1 MTHVPPRSTDTL
13 HTITRIYRNVFA
25 ACNPLTLC
33 IKLST
38 LRLAISNA
46 FQRLARMTL
55 TTGIQLH
62 VLAFATLKNVR
73 KTTSGI
79 LKCAHANAFH
89 HLPFANAVM
98 NGILI
103 AVHASY
109 ALIKVSATL
118 GRNSTTLSLANVIAC
133 QLAAMKVKNGI
144 NSRAHAV
151 PMYVT
156 L

>member
-1 MTHVPPRSTDTL
+1 
-13 HTITRIYRNVFA
+13 
-25 ACNPLTLC
+25 
-33 IKLST
+33 
-38 LRLAISNA
+38 
-46 FQRLARMTL
+46 MTL

-79 LKCAHANAFH
+79 LKCAHVNAFH